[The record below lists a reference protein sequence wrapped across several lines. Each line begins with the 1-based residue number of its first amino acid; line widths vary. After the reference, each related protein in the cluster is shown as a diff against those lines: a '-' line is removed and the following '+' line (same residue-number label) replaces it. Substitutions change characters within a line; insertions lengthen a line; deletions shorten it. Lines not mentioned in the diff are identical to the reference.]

1 MNDKQEKMEYSYHSD
16 SATYQTG
23 STRPPKNRMGLIL
36 VLLGLVIFLAG
47 IVTALGVTN
56 RRLFQALSAQQATE
70 PNAIA
75 FSFGDMPAEAS
86 DGQPTGLG
94 FRGEAVSEFWHTY
107 HQLPLGIFIQAVE
120 ENSDA
125 ARQGV
130 LPGDILT
137 HINGQPVTSIE
148 QLQLLME
155 SNDQTKKVSV
165 TLYRNDQ
172 KITLTL
178 QPPLP
183 AE

>member
-1 MNDKQEKMEYSYHSD
+1 MNDKQEKMEYSYSTD

-47 IVTALGVTN
+47 IVTALGFTN
-56 RRLFQALSAQQATE
+56 MRLFQALSAQQATE

-75 FSFGDMPAEAS
+75 FSYGDVPAVAS
-86 DGQPTGLG
+86 DGHPTGLG

-107 HQLPLGIFIQAVE
+107 HRLPLGIFIQAVE

-125 ARQGV
+125 ARQGI

-148 QLQLLME
+148 QLQQLLAVC
-155 SNDQTKKVSV
+155 DQTKSVSV
-165 TLYRNDQ
+165 TLYRDEQ
-172 KITLTL
+172 KITLSL
-178 QPPLP
+178 QPPT
-183 AE
+183 E